1 MNIICGFLDNYFQV
15 KTEGIGSLAAIIR
28 FNHSK

>member
-1 MNIICGFLDNYFQV
+1 MNIFCGFLGNNFKF